1 MRKNDLPGWNGQ
13 FVPFHLLEI
22 LFFVSA
28 GLWLHVDSV
37 FGQMNQPAMPDSS
50 WLASKSTRYDSW
62 LGKDKFDHSMVSA
75 GLVATQFYVFHQELE
90 WSTPRSRRI
99 AAGSTLVIGI
109 AKEIYDKAGRRGTPS
124 WKDLLADLAG
134 IGLGIMLVTL

>member
-1 MRKNDLPGWNGQ
+1 MRENDLPGWNGQ
-13 FVPFHLLEI
+13 FVLSHLLKI

-28 GLWLHVDSV
+28 GFWVHADSV
-37 FGQMNQPAMPDSS
+37 FGQMSQPSMPDSI
-50 WLASKSTRYDSW
+50 WLAPKRARYDGW
-62 LGKDKFDHSMVSA
+62 LGKDKFDHAMMSA
-75 GLVATQFYVFHQELE
+75 GLVATQFYAFHQELE
-90 WSTPRSRRI
+90 WSAPRSRQI